1 MSDSQVSLNA
11 EISRKKKKKKDFL
24 FFFTVAATQFLLFAA
39 QYS

>member
-11 EISRKKKKKKDFL
+11 EISRKKKKKDFL